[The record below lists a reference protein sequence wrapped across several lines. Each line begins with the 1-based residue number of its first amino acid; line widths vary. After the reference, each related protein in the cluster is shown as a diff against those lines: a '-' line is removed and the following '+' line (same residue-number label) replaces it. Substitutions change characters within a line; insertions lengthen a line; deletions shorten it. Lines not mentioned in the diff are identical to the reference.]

1 MVVDQHMYKMLA
13 RRMSYTHHVIQNLVA
28 NDADHFEAL
37 LASDTVNDH
46 VTMNADEVFAIQ
58 DSVLVLSAQDYQYMV
73 V

>member
-1 MVVDQHMYKMLA
+1 
-13 RRMSYTHHVIQNLVA
+13 VIENLIA